1 MPRQVD
7 HQLRRTEIA
16 YAVWAVIAEEGLD
29 AVSLRR
35 VAAEA
40 GISLGR
46 VQHYFVSKEEL
57 LHHSCRTVIDIAA
70 TSFAERTAALDAL
83 DTVRALVAQPL
94 PRDEPTRIGAAV
106 WQAFLTR
113 AASDPGLRAIIGEAV
128 VGAQQELGR
137 LLALAQASGALP
149 RSLDPQRLG
158 QALFALGHGLAQ
170 QVLIAG
176 LTAEEAL
183 AAIDATLA
191 GLTDRRAAP
200 AG

>member
-7 HQLRRTEIA
+7 HQQRRTEIA
-16 YAVWAVIAEEGLD
+16 YAVWAVIAEDGLD

-46 VQHYFVSKEEL
+46 VQHYFASKEEL
-57 LHHSCRTVIDIAA
+57 LRHTCQTVIDISAS
-70 TSFAERTAALDAL
+70 SFTERTASPRRSRRPCAHWS
-83 DTVRALVAQPL
+83 RQPV
-94 PRDEPTRIGAAV
+94 PRDERTRIGTAV

-137 LLALAQASGALP
+137 LLALAQASGAVP
-149 RSLDPQRLG
+149 DHSTPSGWVRRCSRS
-158 QALFALGHGLAQ
+158 A
-170 QVLIAG
+170 
-176 LTAEEAL
+176 TASL
-183 AAIDATLA
+183 S
-191 GLTDRRAAP
+191 RC
-200 AG
+200 

>member
-35 VAAEA
+35 VAAAA

-46 VQHYFVSKEEL
+46 VQHYFGSKEEL
-57 LHHSCRTVIDIAA
+57 LHYSCRTVIDIAA

-83 DTVRALVAQPL
+83 DTVRALVAQPV
-94 PRDEPTRIGAAV
+94 PRDEPTRIGTAV

-137 LLALAQASGALP
+137 LLALAQASGAVP

>member
-7 HQLRRTEIA
+7 HQLRRREIV
-16 YAVWAVIAEEGLD
+16 YAVWAVIAEDGLD

-46 VQHYFVSKEEL
+46 VQHYFGSKEEL
-57 LHHSCRTVIDIAA
+57 LQHSCRTVIDIAA
-70 TSFAERTAALDAL
+70 TSFAERTAAFDAL
-83 DTVRALVAQPL
+83 DTVRALVGQPV
-94 PRDEPTRIGAAV
+94 PRDEPTRIGTAV

-113 AASDPGLRAIIGEAV
+113 AASDPGLRAIIGEAT
-128 VGAQQELGR
+128 VGAQRELGR
-137 LLALAQASGALP
+137 LLALAQAGGEVP

-183 AAIDATLA
+183 AAIDVTLA
-191 GLTDRRAAP
+191 GLTDRGAAP